1 MTEISQKYPRHRHC
15 STYDTA
21 LRAVLSRYLSA
32 ITVET
37 ILSGVYD
44 DENLDPSK
52 MTRQDLERIFQS
64 SLFLSVRTF
73 CVSNRLAD
81 AMIDLAELLERLPD
95 VAENE

>member
-1 MTEISQKYPRHRHC
+1 MSQYRKVDKPQHSRHISVIIEKLEHVGNGIDIALVPVLDKDAPTVMTEISQKYPRHRHC

-52 MTRQDLERIFQS
+52 MT
-64 SLFLSVRTF
+64 
-73 CVSNRLAD
+73 
-81 AMIDLAELLERLPD
+81 
-95 VAENE
+95 